1 MMSRSIVFPD
11 DDQGQHSNARIQISG
26 GRIAPM
32 PQNQRKRTLIVAVAI
47 ICGLALIGVIAVQI
61 PSVKSRLDWRV
72 DIALTY
78 LRGVIDPVWPFPT
91 PAEVLIQTAETAT
104 ITPTSLPTLIPSQAT
119 ATLSPTATPQPS
131 STPLPLK
138 VELPPP
144 LWEQQG
150 ANNCGP
156 ATLALYL
163 RVYGWQGTQQEIA
176 DVVKPITEDRNVN
189 PDELVYYVRTH
200 VGWLGAE
207 FRVGGD
213 LQLLKQLIAAGFPVM
228 IEESFFFDTPYWP
241 NDDLWAAHYLLV
253 TGYDEITQTFTGQD
267 SFHGPNQV
275 IAAATIDSY
284 WQIFNRVY
292 LLVYPADKQE
302 SVKQILG
309 ENWDPDLNR
318 QHALEVA
325 QAETQSTPDNAY
337 AWFNLG
343 SNLVYF
349 ERYGEA
355 ATAYDQAREL
365 GLYQRMLR
373 YQFGPFF
380 AYFND
385 GETNELIAVTEYA
398 LERTPNSEEALLW
411 HGWAE
416 YRLGDKTKAK
426 EDWEKAL
433 EAHPGYPDAQYA
445 LDFLAT
451 NP

>member
-1 MMSRSIVFPD
+1 MPKN
-11 DDQGQHSNARIQISG
+11 QG
-26 GRIAPM
+26 
-32 PQNQRKRTLIVAVAI
+32 KTFLITAVLVI
-47 ICGLALIGVIAVQI
+47 IGLMLIGTILYQV
-61 PSVKSRLDWRV
+61 PSVKARLAWRV
-72 DIALTY
+72 DIARTY
-78 LRGVIDPVWPFPT
+78 LRGVIHPVKPFPT
-91 PAEVLIQTAETAT
+91 PAEVIVLPSP
-104 ITPTSLPTLIPSQAT
+104 TPTQVPTDIPDQPT
-119 ATLSPTATPQPS
+119 ASPSPTATPQPS
-131 STPLPLK
+131 PTPIPAAMQLPA
-138 VELPPP
+138 P

-163 RVYGWQGTQQEIA
+163 RFYGWAGKEEDIA
-176 DVVKPITEDRNVN
+176 EVVKPVPEDRNVN
-189 PDELVYYVRTH
+189 PDELVYFVRTH
-200 VGWLGAE
+200 TGWLGSE

-213 LQLLKQLIAAGFPVM
+213 LQLLKQLIAAGIPVM
-228 IEESFFFDTPYWP
+228 IEESFYFDTPYWP

-253 TGYDEITQTFTGQD
+253 TGYDETSQTFTGQD

-275 IAAATIDSY
+275 IPAATLDSY

-292 LLVYPADKQE
+292 LLVYPTDKE
-302 SVKQILG
+302 NTVKQILG
-309 ENWDPDLNR
+309 DNWDADLNR
-318 QHALEVA
+318 QHALEVS
-325 QAETQSTPDNAY
+325 QAESASTPNNAY

-349 ERYGEA
+349 ERYSEA
-355 ATAYDQAREL
+355 ASAYDTARNI

-385 GETNELIAVTEYA
+385 GETTELLAITEYA

-416 YRLGDKTKAK
+416 YRLGEKTKAK
-426 EDWEKAL
+426 ADWEKAL
-433 EAHPGYPDAQYA
+433 EYHPGYEDAQYA
-445 LDFLAT
+445 LDFMAA

>member
-1 MMSRSIVFPD
+1 MSKS
-11 DDQGQHSNARIQISG
+11 HSKQILT
-26 GRIAPM
+26 IAILVM
-32 PQNQRKRTLIVAVAI
+32 I
-47 ICGLALIGVIAVQI
+47 GLALIGTLVYQI
-61 PSVKSRLDWRV
+61 PSVKARLAWRA

-78 LRGVIDPVWPFPT
+78 LRGVINPVKPFPT
-91 PAEVLIQTAETAT
+91 PAEVI
-104 ITPTSLPTLIPSQAT
+104 ILPTNPPT
-119 ATLSPTATPQPS
+119 TPPTLAPDQPTATPAPTPTSQPS
-131 STPLPLK
+131 PTPIPAS
-138 VELPPP
+138 VQLPPP

-163 RVYGWQGTQQEIA
+163 RFYGWEGNQDNIA
-176 DVVKPITEDRNVN
+176 QVVKPIPEDRNVN
-189 PDELVYYVRTH
+189 PEELVYFVRTH
-200 VGWLGAE
+200 AGWLGAE

-213 LQLLKQLIAAGFPVM
+213 LQLLKSLIAAGFPVM

-253 TGYDEITQTFTGQD
+253 TGYDESAQTFTGQD

-275 IAAATIDSY
+275 IAASNLDSY

-292 LLVYPADKQE
+292 LLVYPTGNEAKL
-302 SVKQILG
+302 KQILG
-309 ENWDPDLNR
+309 DNWDPDLNR
-318 QHALEVA
+318 QHALQVS
-325 QAETQSTPDNAY
+325 QAETMSTPDSAY

-355 ATAYDQAREL
+355 ASAYDTARKL

-380 AYFND
+380 AYFHAAM
-385 GETNELIAVTEYA
+385 TTELLAVTEYA

-416 YRLGDKTKAK
+416 YRLGKKA
-426 EDWEKAL
+426 EAIADWQKAL
-433 EAHPGYPDAQYA
+433 EYHPNYQDAQYA
-445 LDFLAT
+445 LDFVSS